1 MIFLFLLGLI
11 FSLACANFRQNIAI
25 RSPLPW
31 LPNEGRLALWRHLQ
45 ASRRPPN
52 VFSSLKKLSVH
63 FLSPKISE
71 ISWEQKKLQLWIC
84 CFLLCCIFLC
94 YIGLSVWMSIIPSLI
109 NTWCVEHEN
118 KGTSCWT
125 TLSRSLDE
133 DVSCSIPSGVYRIN
147 TSLPCLFP
155 TNIGMATP
163 ITQAIQPGQGPHS
176 KNSYGSFPDLH
187 ALAPIMPLYLIYLL
201 HCFDLPCVWSL
212 WSCTCILWYLHLLI
226 LHNPS

>member
-1 MIFLFLLGLI
+1 MIFLFLLGQ
-11 FSLACANFRQNIAI
+11 SSACRPISGKT
-25 RSPLPW
+25 SPSGFLY
-31 LPNEGRLALWRHLQ
+31 LGSQTNEGWHYGGICKHLGGL
-45 ASRRPPN
+45 RTFFRP
-52 VFSSLKKLSVH
+52 LKSFPFIFCLQKSQRFH
-63 FLSPKISE
+63 GNK
-71 ISWEQKKLQLWIC
+71 KKLQLWIC

-201 HCFDLPCVWSL
+201 HCFDLPCVLSL

-226 LHNPS
+226 IHNPS